1 MFSEQQIEEM
11 SKVTTHIKPHI
22 MFKIAD
28 YPIYN
33 TVLNTWFLMLLLVVI
48 IFWATRK
55 INVNK
60 PGKAQVMLEMLIDFI
75 NDILESTGMGRKGRE
90 FLPLVGTFFVTI
102 LFLNFAWILPIPFTW
117 WKPPTNDLSTTAAFG
132 VTAMILIHLL
142 VISKKGIKDYLHHYI
157 SPSIGMLPLNIIE
170 ELVKPVSLSLRLF
183 GNIFGG
189 ELVVT
194 ILFIILPLFLPI
206 PVQLLEV
213 LMGLIQAFVF
223 TLLTSTYIAI
233 FLEGH

>member
-1 MFSEQQIEEM
+1 MFSEHQIEEM
-11 SKVTTHIKPHI
+11 SKVTEHIKPHV

-28 YPIYN
+28 YPIFN
-33 TVLNTWFLMLLLVVI
+33 TVLNTWLMMILLFILI
-48 IFWATRK
+48 YWAVRK
-55 INVNK
+55 INLHK
-60 PGKAQVMLEMLIDFI
+60 PGKAQVALEMLIEFL

-90 FLPLVGTFFVTI
+90 FLPLVGTFFVAI
-102 LFLNFAWILPIPFTW
+102 LFLNYAWLLPIPFPW

-132 VTAMILIHLL
+132 VTAIILIHLL
-142 VISKKGIKDYLHHYI
+142 VISKKGIKEYLHHYV
-157 SPSIGMLPLNIIE
+157 SPNAGMLALNIIE

-223 TLLTSTYIAI
+223 ALLSATYIAI
-233 FLEGH
+233 FLMGH